1 MYVKPVGLA
10 AIKFM
15 YTEWM
20 NPDDPRA
27 SARYNLHAYNLIWG
41 YRVFHCRS
49 PVTTYVNFQK
59 RSQKNRKYASN
70 KIIRTAA
77 GEIYI
82 RLD

>member
-41 YRVFHCRS
+41 YLGVPLSISCYKVREFPERIGEKG
-49 PVTTYVNFQK
+49 T
-59 RSQKNRKYASN
+59 RKIGN
-70 KIIRTAA
+70 KLLTK
-77 GEIYI
+77 
-82 RLD
+82 

>member
-41 YRVFHCRS
+41 YRVFHYRS

-59 RSQKNRKYASN
+59 GSEKRGHEKS
-70 KIIRTAA
+70 
-77 GEIYI
+77 EISF
-82 RLD
+82 